1 MLDRPVGSY
10 RTIAEEYHR
19 ALEFG
24 LADVSE
30 VDAWVDSV
38 IVTVP
43 RPAFAF
49 IEASSAG
56 GEPGALLAALRDVPG
71 VADAVHRRRLIFG
84 IMSRALDRDPAAIK
98 SIVRALYSMALAGDV
113 PDPDGE
119 CWMWSLDDAL
129 DLAEQGIYGH
139 EDDVRRD
146 LVQFLRQ
153 YGEAI

>member
-1 MLDRPVGSY
+1 VGSY
-10 RTIAEEYHR
+10 RTIAEAYHR

-24 LADVSE
+24 IADVSE
-30 VDAWVDSV
+30 VDTWVDSV
-38 IVTVP
+38 IVAEP

-56 GEPGALLAALRDVPG
+56 GEPGALLAALREVPG
-71 VADAVHRRRLIFG
+71 VADAGARRRLIFG
-84 IMSRALDRDPAAIK
+84 IMSRALDRDPCAIK
-98 SIVRALYSMALAGDV
+98 RIVRALYSMALDGDV

-119 CWMWSLDDAL
+119 QWMWSLDDAL

-139 EDDVRRD
+139 KDDVRRD